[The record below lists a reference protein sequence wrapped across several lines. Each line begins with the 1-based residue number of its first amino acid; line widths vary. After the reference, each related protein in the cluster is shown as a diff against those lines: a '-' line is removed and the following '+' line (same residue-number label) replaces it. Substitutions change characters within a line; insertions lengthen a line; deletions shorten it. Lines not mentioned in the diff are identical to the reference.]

1 MIRKISSFI
10 SALIILLS
18 GAAAFVCAEAFFVY
32 ILRYLSELE
41 NKANLDVALWFLL
54 FSAIS
59 SLILV
64 ASVETTVRVQ
74 KLSYK

>member
-1 MIRKISSFI
+1 MLKKIASFL
-10 SALIILLS
+10 STFIILVS
-18 GAAAFVCAEAFFVY
+18 GAAVFMCAEAFFVY
-32 ILRYLSELE
+32 IFRYLSEVE

-54 FSAIS
+54 LSAIS

-74 KLSYK
+74 KI

>member
-1 MIRKISSFI
+1 MLKKTASFI

-32 ILRYLSELE
+32 IFRYLSEVE

-54 FSAIS
+54 LSAIS

-64 ASVETTVRVQ
+64 ASVETTTRIQ
-74 KLSYK
+74 KI